1 MSDNH
6 IPYSAWLH
14 LHDEDMRRDYADRP
28 NADMA
33 GEHGVDYY
41 TVSRRATR
49 LGLSKSEA
57 FMHASWKKGA
67 KPWKVKGEAKQTLM
81 KAHDEYMRA
90 HFATT
95 KNDELARLFGVDVKT
110 VRRWARRLG
119 LQKSE
124 AFMQAARGRGHAKIR
139 QGYYTPEHEA
149 WREQRIREVYP
160 DGDEQALQ
168 QLAQELGVTRKGIG
182 QLAIRYGVRRSKERV
197 SEAMREGSRR
207 NGRTKYDAAFIA
219 ALRDYYPDHTNREC
233 ADHFGIS
240 APILAAVA
248 HNHGICKS
256 KEHLK
261 QFKTW
266 ATRNLKQK

>member
-1 MSDNH
+1 MPDNH
-6 IPYSAWLH
+6 IPYSTWLH

-33 GEHGVDYY
+33 VEHDVNYY
-41 TVSRRATR
+41 TVSRRASR
-49 LGLSKSEA
+49 LGLSKSDA
-57 FMHASWKKGA
+57 FMHSSWKKGA

-124 AFMQAARGRGHAKIR
+124 AFMQAARGRGHAKRR

-149 WREQRIREVYP
+149 WREQRVRDVYP
-160 DGDEQALQ
+160 DGSEEQLQ
-168 QLAQELGVTRKGIG
+168 ALAQELGIKRRRLHV
-182 QLAIRYGVRRSKERV
+182 LANSYGLHRSKERV
-197 SEAMREGSRR
+197 SEAMREANRR
-207 NGRTKYDAAFIA
+207 NGRTKYDAAFIDR
-219 ALRDYYPDHTNREC
+219 LRDYYPNHTNKEC

-240 APILAAVA
+240 GKILAALA
-248 HNHGICKS
+248 HHHGICKS

-266 ATRNLKQK
+266 ATRK